1 MCQFK
6 GPFVG
11 SPQNPHLKGPKFGK
25 LETEIAG
32 NLPFIGPGRSTA
44 LAALQALPQLVGRF
58 KGPEVDISRCIV
70 AGHSMGGHGAWYLG
84 FVLKK
89 LGMEK
94 RWKRGGVVEVG
105 RYFVFRSGI
114 KMWMIRCF
122 LLLKLQTCWGGIIFT
137 TNVLGQMNQ
146 IWLIIFCWKWLNHQ
160 FSSNLSPFVWFQRL
174 EASHRSELG
183 HLPLRVTNDHNDPRL
198 FALAVDVLGVVSSA
212 SWLRKDQYADSNK
225 VSKGDFFFMI
235 LPAW

>member
-94 RWKRGGVVEVG
+94 R
-105 RYFVFRSGI
+105 
-114 KMWMIRCF
+114 
-122 LLLKLQTCWGGIIFT
+122 
-137 TNVLGQMNQ
+137 
-146 IWLIIFCWKWLNHQ
+146 
-160 FSSNLSPFVWFQRL
+160 
-174 EASHRSELG
+174 
-183 HLPLRVTNDHNDPRL
+183 
-198 FALAVDVLGVVSSA
+198 
-212 SWLRKDQYADSNK
+212 
-225 VSKGDFFFMI
+225 
-235 LPAW
+235 